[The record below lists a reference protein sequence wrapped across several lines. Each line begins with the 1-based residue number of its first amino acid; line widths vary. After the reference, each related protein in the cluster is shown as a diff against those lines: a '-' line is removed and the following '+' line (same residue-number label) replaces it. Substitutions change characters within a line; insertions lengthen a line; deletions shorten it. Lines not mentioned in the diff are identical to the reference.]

1 MSSPKKL
8 LSTVEVFTHIISS
21 IIGPSSPQANQS
33 SAPPTWFSQSSVRAA
48 LHVPEDANWDRCT
61 LKGIFRNRTDGS
73 IVAGDPYS
81 TPPATND
88 LLSRMIEYTGNVI
101 IGSGALDMLVP
112 TNGTLLVLQN
122 VTWGGVQGFQ
132 QRPAKPVG
140 LGSCGVGVSGPA
152 VDRGFQFYSPYSIGP
167 TQATSS
173 MAGVIGIWGRERGL
187 TFYEVNLGGHEL
199 PR

>member
-1 MSSPKKL
+1 MSAG
-8 LSTVEVFTHIISS
+8 EVFTHIISS
-21 IIGPSSPQANQS
+21 IIGPPSPDTNQS
-33 SAPPTWFSQSSVRAA
+33 SAPPTWFSRSSVRAA

-61 LKGIFRNRTDGS
+61 SKGIFRNRTDGS

-122 VTWGGVQGFQ
+122 VTWGGEQGFQ
-132 QRPAKPVG
+132 RRPAKPVG
-140 LGSCGVGVSGPA
+140 LHSRRVGVHDPA
-152 VDRGFQFYSPYSIGP
+152 VDQRC
-167 TQATSS
+167 
-173 MAGVIGIWGRERGL
+173 
-187 TFYEVNLGGHEL
+187 
-199 PR
+199 